1 MRVKDRIYKIALRSR
16 RGEGAGGLP
25 SPHVFAAAA
34 GRPGGS
40 AVVDVPAYDVDD
52 NVHIDAGTSALIVV
66 DMQNDFVDSRGSLCV
81 SKARQTIPAIRRL
94 IDLARAHKLP
104 VIYTQDWHSPDD
116 PEFAVWGTHALGGT
130 WGAEIVPELSPGPE
144 DLVVRKLRYDGFFGT
159 TLEQELLDRSVNT
172 VMITG
177 TVSNIC
183 VLHTA
188 GSAALRGIHVIVP
201 VDAVS
206 AITEFDQHA
215 AFRQIAFL
223 YRGALT
229 RSDAIRVSQA

>member
-1 MRVKDRIYKIALRSR
+1 LL
-16 RGEGAGGLP
+16 E
-25 SPHVFAAAA
+25 
-34 GRPGGS
+34 
-40 AVVDVPAYDVDD
+40 VPPYDVADS
-52 NVHIDAGTSALIVV
+52 VTIRAGASALIIV
-66 DMQNDFVDSRGSLCV
+66 DMQNDFVDSRGTLCV
-81 SKARQTIPAIRRL
+81 PGARGTIPAIRRL
-94 IDLARAHKLP
+94 IDLARAHKIP
-104 VIYTQDWHSPDD
+104 VIYTQDWHAPDD
-116 PEFAVWGTHALGGT
+116 PEFGVWGRHAVGGS
-130 WGAEIVPELSPGPE
+130 WGAEIVPELSPAPE
-144 DLVVRKLRYDGFFGT
+144 DIVVRKLRYDGFFGT
-159 TLEQELLDRSVNT
+159 TLEQELHSRSVQM

-215 AFRQIAFL
+215 AFRQVAFL

-229 RSDAIRVSQA
+229 RSEAIRASQA

>member
-1 MRVKDRIYKIALRSR
+1 ML
-16 RGEGAGGLP
+16 E
-25 SPHVFAAAA
+25 
-34 GRPGGS
+34 
-40 AVVDVPAYDVDD
+40 VPPYDVED
-52 NVHIDAGTSALIVV
+52 NVHIRADTSALMVV
-66 DMQNDFVDSRGSLCV
+66 DMQNDFVDPRGSLYV
-81 SKARQTIPAIRRL
+81 PRARGTIPAIRRL
-94 IDLARAHKLP
+94 IDFARAHKLP
-104 VIYTQDWHSPDD
+104 VIYTQDWHPPGD
-116 PEFAVWGTHALGGT
+116 PEFGVWGTHALGGT

-159 TLEQELLDRSVNT
+159 TLEQDLHDRGVHA

-229 RSDAIRVSQA
+229 RSDAIRFSQA

>member
-1 MRVKDRIYKIALRSR
+1 MV
-16 RGEGAGGLP
+16 E
-25 SPHVFAAAA
+25 
-34 GRPGGS
+34 
-40 AVVDVPAYDVDD
+40 VPPYDVDD
-52 NVHIDAGTSALIVV
+52 NVNIRADSSALIVV
-66 DMQNDFVDSRGSLCV
+66 DMQNDFVDPRGSLCV
-81 SKARQTIPAIRRL
+81 PTARGTIPAIRRL
-94 IDLARAHKLP
+94 IDLARADKLP
-104 VIYTQDWHSPDD
+104 LIYTQDWHPPGD
-116 PEFAVWGTHALGGT
+116 PEFGIWGQHALGGT

-144 DLVVRKLRYDGFFGT
+144 ELVVRKLRYDGFFGT
-159 TLEQELLDRSVNT
+159 TLEQELHDRGVRT

-188 GSAALRGIHVIVP
+188 GSAALRGLHVIVP

-229 RSDAIRVSQA
+229 RSDAIRVSRE